1 MTTQRSHPP
10 DRLSPAFTLIEL
22 LVVVAIIGILAAL
35 LLPALAKSKRQAQKV
50 SCLSNLKQWGIAVE
64 MFALDNDDALP
75 REKATGQPGGWDAAF
90 ANTWPAVSASTNE
103 TVWYNA
109 LPQEIH
115 ERTMMQYAADAQS
128 REAFFGRNLFHCPL
142 ARFDRSID
150 RPQFSL
156 AMNSKLVV
164 SGVVPNKSA
173 IILPLQTA
181 LFAEA
186 GGPGETEFNTQPD
199 YDGRPHIYANR
210 FSNRHDGS
218 GNILF
223 FDGHVGLLRANVVV
237 TSDGKAFFPD
247 QNVIWTVNP
256 NQDPNAKV
264 P

>member
-1 MTTQRSHPP
+1 MNTQRPQSSK
-10 DRLSPAFTLIEL
+10 RLSQAFTLIEL

-50 SCLSNLKQWGIAVE
+50 SCLNNLKQWGIAVE

-75 REKATGQPGGWDAAF
+75 REKGLGGPPWDVTVG
-90 ANTWPAVSASTNE
+90 NTWPAVSAVINDS
-103 TVWYNA
+103 VWYNA

-115 ERTMMQYAADAQS
+115 EKTMVQYAADAQS
-128 REAFFGRNLFHCPL
+128 REAFFGRNLFQCPL

-156 AMNSKLVV
+156 AMNSKLVIN
-164 SGVVPNKSA
+164 GIVPNRSA
-173 IILPLQTA
+173 ILLPLQTA

-186 GGPGETEFNTQPD
+186 GGPGETEFNGQPG

-210 FSNRHDGS
+210 FSNRHDGR

-223 FDGHVGLLRANVVV
+223 FDGHVELLRANLVV
-237 TSDGKAFFPD
+237 TSDGKAFFPQ
-247 QNVIWTVNP
+247 QNVIWTVDP
-256 NQDPNAKV
+256 NQDPNAKS